1 MSHWWSKLSDIFPN
15 LGDISSKLPL
25 GSTSIHRMSTQD
37 RRAHPIRYT
46 RNHSR
51 RKAVLDVDLNATP
64 PADNRDQEGTSSRAV
79 PGDVPPA
86 PRGASLTPALIDVE
100 ALDDDVIISSPR
112 AFAEA
117 KNNSIRTRGQVIV
130 VDEDSEDRLP
140 KANSRNKRRRV
151 LTNDPTLIGDIYIN
165 LEANSSLKTVAA
177 QSVVPPK
184 PKEPTF
190 SCPVCM
196 GPLVEE
202 MSTKCGHIFCKGCIK
217 ASIAAQGKCPTCRR
231 KITMKDTIR
240 VYLPTTS

>member
-1 MSHWWSKLSDIFPN
+1 M
-15 LGDISSKLPL
+15 
-25 GSTSIHRMSTQD
+25 
-37 RRAHPIRYT
+37 
-46 RNHSR
+46 
-51 RKAVLDVDLNATP
+51 
-64 PADNRDQEGTSSRAV
+64 
-79 PGDVPPA
+79 
-86 PRGASLTPALIDVE
+86 
-100 ALDDDVIISSPR
+100 
-112 AFAEA
+112 
-117 KNNSIRTRGQVIV
+117 
-130 VDEDSEDRLP
+130 P

>member
-1 MSHWWSKLSDIFPN
+1 M
-15 LGDISSKLPL
+15 
-25 GSTSIHRMSTQD
+25 
-37 RRAHPIRYT
+37 
-46 RNHSR
+46 
-51 RKAVLDVDLNATP
+51 DLNATP
-64 PADNRDQEGTSSRAV
+64 PSDNRDQEGTSSRAV